1 MTTLIGAREA
11 AHLLGVSRP
20 TLYAYVSRRLV
31 SRQVAVDGRTSL
43 YDRVEI
49 EELASRSSRRGTPER
64 PSIDVQITTGVTRLH
79 DEGPTLRGRSLL
91 ELADRHSYE
100 QVAELL
106 MTGELPARPVVWRPE
121 RTRLE
126 RARTMCGAGPIDP
139 IAALSVVAAGLDDR
153 SGGGCAASTGRHL
166 LAVAPSLL
174 GGPASGD
181 LATRLSRAW
190 RRSPSP
196 ELVYAVSQA
205 LILLADHELATSTL
219 AVRLAASVRATP
231 AAALATGLNVVGGSL
246 HGAASR
252 AAADLFGDAAERGA
266 RAAIHDRLDADG
278 RLPGFGHSVYHNG
291 DPRFGPLLRAVRA
304 VPDADGVGEVV
315 DAVLA
320 ESGRSVGDLPNV
332 DLALGA
338 LTFVAHLP
346 TDAPLFAIAR
356 IPGWVAHYD
365 EELTERPLRF
375 RGVAQDR

>member
-1 MTTLIGAREA
+1 MTTLIGSHEA

-49 EELASRSSRRGTPER
+49 EQLAGRSGRGRAHDR
-64 PSIDVQITTGVTRLH
+64 PSIDVQISTAVTRL
-79 DEGPTLRGRSLL
+79 DDDGPTVRGRSLL

-100 QVAELL
+100 HVAELL
-106 MTGELPARPVVWRPE
+106 MTGELPDGPVIWRP
-121 RTRLE
+121 
-126 RARTMCGAGPIDP
+126 ARSQVEHARSIDNGLDP
-139 IAALSVVAAGLDDR
+139 IVRLSMVALGSDAPRGHESAATV
-153 SGGGCAASTGRHL
+153 GRQL

-174 GGPASGD
+174 GGPTSGD

-190 RRSPSP
+190 TRTPSP
-196 ELVYAVSQA
+196 ELVHAISQA

-219 AVRLAASVRATP
+219 AVRLAASVRSSP

-252 AAADLFGDAAERGA
+252 AAAELFGDAAERGA
-266 RAAIHDRLDADG
+266 RAAIRDRLDAG
-278 RLPGFGHSVYHNG
+278 HRLPGFGHSVYRNG
-291 DPRFGPLLRAVRA
+291 DPRFEPLLRAVRGI
-304 VPDADGVGEVV
+304 PDADLPADVI

-320 ESGRSVGDLPNV
+320 ESGRTVGVLPNV

-338 LTFVAHLP
+338 LTFVAGLP
-346 TDAPLFAIAR
+346 ADAPLFAIAR
-356 IPGWVAHYD
+356 IPGWVAHYQ

-375 RGVAQDR
+375 RGLARSR